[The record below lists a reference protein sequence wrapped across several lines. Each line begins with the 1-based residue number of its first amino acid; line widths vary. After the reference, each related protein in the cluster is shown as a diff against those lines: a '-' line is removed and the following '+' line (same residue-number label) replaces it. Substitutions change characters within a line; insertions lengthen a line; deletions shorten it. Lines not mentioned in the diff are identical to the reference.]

1 VELGSTELLPQG
13 DNVLREGSWFL
24 ALALFSAA
32 FVCSY
37 VSLDPTTA
45 RWFSGFGLILAI
57 ISYAFGLNETINMII
72 RPYMTWK
79 DQPYRNE

>member
-1 VELGSTELLPQG
+1 VLGSF
-13 DNVLREGSWFL
+13 FL

-45 RWFSGFGLILAI
+45 RWFSGFGLILGI
-57 ISYAFGLNETINMII
+57 ISYAFGLNEVINMLFKPFMHSRREEESI
-72 RPYMTWK
+72 
-79 DQPYRNE
+79 